1 MNRKNALN
9 LIRAEFA
16 EHGRPTTISTR
27 AYVGHNISY
36 MAYMVEVNAG
46 LAIYRETHNNDEL

>member
-9 LIRAEFA
+9 LIRVEFA

-27 AYVGHNISY
+27 AYVEHNIGFA
-36 MAYMVEVNAG
+36 AYSSALRAG
-46 LAIYRETHNNDEL
+46 MAIYRETHKDE